1 MAEER
6 TTAKLKPAT
15 APLTAPPSP
24 SAKVPPTTATP
35 ARSTAV
41 APLERTGDD
50 GEGGGLETTDRIDA
64 TGSSEGS
71 FLLSTVQSMANWC
84 RKNSV
89 WPLPLGLSCC
99 GIEFMAVAASRY
111 DMARFGMEV
120 ARFSPRQADLL
131 LVAGTLTYKMA
142 HVMTRLY
149 DQMAEPKWVIAMGAC
164 ASSGGMFRS
173 YPVVQG
179 IDEFIP
185 VDFYIPGCPPRPDAV
200 LECLLQLQKKIERD
214 RTYRL
219 ELESGER
226 ERDSL
231 VEPVGARW
239 RGAEPAP
246 VALAVD
252 KERFVEPGPQKR
264 VLRNLPLHDRS

>member
-1 MAEER
+1 MS
-6 TTAKLKPAT
+6 
-15 APLTAPPSP
+15 SP
-24 SAKVPPTTATP
+24 SSPSSPQ
-35 ARSTAV
+35 
-41 APLERTGDD
+41 
-50 GEGGGLETTDRIDA
+50 TTDLLEA

-99 GIEFMAVAASRY
+99 GIEFMATACSRY

-142 HVMTRLY
+142 QVMTRLY

-200 LECLLQLQKKIERD
+200 LTCLIELQKKIEKD
-214 RTYRL
+214 RSYRL
-219 ELESGER
+219 TLEG
-226 ERDSL
+226 DKPGQAVPL
-231 VEPVGARW
+231 VERTGALPS
-239 RGAEPAP
+239 RGEGPAM
-246 VALAVD
+246 ALATD
-252 KERFVEPGPQKR
+252 AERFGEDGPQKAAVR
-264 VLRNLPLHDRS
+264 GLTRS

>member
-1 MAEER
+1 MAE
-6 TTAKLKPAT
+6 AT
-15 APLTAPPSP
+15 Q
-24 SAKVPPTTATP
+24 SAD
-35 ARSTAV
+35 
-41 APLERTGDD
+41 LFE
-50 GEGGGLETTDRIDA
+50 A

-71 FLLSTVQSMANWC
+71 FLLSTLQSMANWC

-99 GIEFMAVAASRY
+99 GIEFMATACSRY
-111 DMARFGMEV
+111 DMSRFGMEV

-142 HVMTRLY
+142 QVMTRLY

-200 LECLLQLQKKIERD
+200 LNCLIQLQKKIEND
-214 RTYRL
+214 RSYKLTLTSDKPPANLPLKEQAGQLPGR
-219 ELESGER
+219 GEG
-226 ERDSL
+226 
-231 VEPVGARW
+231 P
-239 RGAEPAP
+239 
-246 VALAVD
+246 ALALATTD
-252 KERFVEPGPQKR
+252 ERFGADGPQKAAIR
-264 VLRNLPLHDRS
+264 GVRAKESS

>member
-1 MAEER
+1 MAE
-6 TTAKLKPAT
+6 T
-15 APLTAPPSP
+15 SQ
-24 SAKVPPTTATP
+24 
-35 ARSTAV
+35 
-41 APLERTGDD
+41 
-50 GEGGGLETTDRIDA
+50 TDVVSA
-64 TGSSEGS
+64 TGSAEGG
-71 FLLSTVQSMANWC
+71 FLLATLQGMVNWC

-99 GIEFMAVAASRY
+99 GIEFMATAASRY
-111 DMARFGMEV
+111 DMSRFGMEV

-142 HVMTRLY
+142 QVMTRLY

-200 LECLLQLQKKIERD
+200 LNCLMQLQKKIDRD
-214 RTYRL
+214 RSYRL
-219 ELESGER
+219 ELNAPASAPIGLGGLERVDGRGEM
-226 ERDSL
+226 
-231 VEPVGARW
+231 A
-239 RGAEPAP
+239 AP
-246 VALAVD
+246 ALAQADERHVEGRKPRAGVD
-252 KERFVEPGPQKR
+252 VGPTPVKQR
-264 VLRNLPLHDRS
+264 

>member
-1 MAEER
+1 M
-6 TTAKLKPAT
+6 TL
-15 APLTAPPSP
+15 PPN
-24 SAKVPPTTATP
+24 
-35 ARSTAV
+35 
-41 APLERTGDD
+41 RTGD
-50 GEGGGLETTDRIDA
+50 GGGATHTADVLEA

-71 FLLSTVQSMANWC
+71 FLLSTVQSMVNWS

-99 GIEFMAVAASRY
+99 GIEFMATAASRY

-179 IDEFIP
+179 IDEFVP

-200 LECLLQLQKKIERD
+200 LNCLLQLQEKIERD
-214 RTYRL
+214 RSFQIRL
-219 ELESGER
+219 STPEAEASDPLGEKNA
-226 ERDSL
+226 L
-231 VEPVGARW
+231 PG
-239 RGAEPAP
+239 RGEGPAI
-246 VALAVD
+246 ALATD
-252 KERFVEPGPQKR
+252 DQRYGRAKQ
-264 VLRNLPLHDRS
+264 

>member
-1 MAEER
+1 MAE
-6 TTAKLKPAT
+6 AT
-15 APLTAPPSP
+15 
-24 SAKVPPTTATP
+24 PPTTTQDM
-35 ARSTAV
+35 
-41 APLERTGDD
+41 LE
-50 GEGGGLETTDRIDA
+50 A

-71 FLLSTVQSMANWC
+71 FLLSTVQGMANWC

-99 GIEFMAVAASRY
+99 GIEFMATACSRY

-142 HVMTRLY
+142 QVMTRLY
-149 DQMAEPKWVIAMGAC
+149 DQMAEPRWVIAMGAC

-200 LECLLQLQKKIERD
+200 LNCLLQLQKKIEND
-214 RTYRL
+214 RSYKLTL
-219 ELESGER
+219 ASDKPG
-226 ERDSL
+226 
-231 VEPVGARW
+231 
-239 RGAEPAP
+239 
-246 VALAVD
+246 VALPLSERAGAMLTRGEGPAMALATD
-252 KERFVEPGPQKR
+252 SERFGEDGPQKASIR
-264 VLRNLPLHDRS
+264 GKLHK

>member
-1 MAEER
+1 M
-6 TTAKLKPAT
+6 TN
-15 APLTAPPSP
+15 S
-24 SAKVPPTTATP
+24 SD
-35 ARSTAV
+35 AV
-41 APLERTGDD
+41 VADYLE
-50 GEGGGLETTDRIDA
+50 A

-71 FLLSTVQSMANWC
+71 FLLSTVQSMANWS

-99 GIEFMAVAASRY
+99 GIEFMATAASRY

-200 LECLLQLQKKIERD
+200 LTCLMELQKKIERD
-214 RTYRL
+214 RSYRL
-219 ELESGER
+219 ALEPEEAGAPLPIGE
-226 ERDSL
+226 
-231 VEPVGARW
+231 EPILPGT
-239 RGAEPAP
+239 GEGPP
-246 VALAVD
+246 TALTTD
-252 KERFVEPGPQKR
+252 TERFVEEGPAKR
-264 VLRNLPLHDRS
+264 AFRGIKPEEGRR

>member
-1 MAEER
+1 
-6 TTAKLKPAT
+6 
-15 APLTAPPSP
+15 
-24 SAKVPPTTATP
+24 VTP
-35 ARSTAV
+35 AVPAPRVQNEAPKGTTSTDV
-41 APLERTGDD
+41 VS
-50 GEGGGLETTDRIDA
+50 A
-64 TGSSEGS
+64 TGSTEGG
-71 FLLSTVQSMANWC
+71 FLMTTLQAMVNWS

-99 GIEFMAVAASRY
+99 GIEFMATAASRY
-111 DMARFGMEV
+111 DMSRFGMEV

-149 DQMAEPKWVIAMGAC
+149 DQMAEPKWVVAMGAC

-200 LECLLQLQKKIERD
+200 LNCLLQLQKKIARD
-214 RTYRL
+214 RSYRL
-219 ELESGER
+219 GLRAADDAPLSLGGLATVSGRGEMVPPALATSAER
-226 ERDSL
+226 W
-231 VEPVGARW
+231 VEGSKPRAGADRGDPVG
-239 RGAEPAP
+239 PAGS
-246 VALAVD
+246 A
-252 KERFVEPGPQKR
+252 GPSK
-264 VLRNLPLHDRS
+264 P

>member
-1 MAEER
+1 MA
-6 TTAKLKPAT
+6 TQTADML
-15 APLTAPPSP
+15 
-24 SAKVPPTTATP
+24 
-35 ARSTAV
+35 
-41 APLERTGDD
+41 
-50 GEGGGLETTDRIDA
+50 DA

-71 FLLSTVQSMANWC
+71 FLLSSVQAMANWS

-99 GIEFMAVAASRY
+99 GIEFMATAASRY

-200 LECLLQLQKKIERD
+200 LTCLLELQKKIAQD
-214 RTYRL
+214 RSYRL
-219 ELESGER
+219 ELSAKALEGQQP
-226 ERDSL
+226 L
-231 VEPVGARW
+231 VEQSQLPG
-239 RGAEPAP
+239 RGEGPP
-246 VALAVD
+246 VAMATAD
-252 KERFVEPGPQKR
+252 EHFAEEGPQKR
-264 VLRNLPLHDRS
+264 AFRGIKPEEVR

>member
-1 MAEER
+1 M
-6 TTAKLKPAT
+6 TG
-15 APLTAPPSP
+15 
-24 SAKVPPTTATP
+24 
-35 ARSTAV
+35 STI
-41 APLERTGDD
+41 
-50 GEGGGLETTDRIDA
+50 ETTDRLDA
-64 TGSSEGS
+64 SGSSEGS
-71 FLLSTVQSMANWC
+71 FLLTTLQSLANWC

-99 GIEFMAVAASRY
+99 GIEFMATACSRY

-200 LECLLQLQKKIERD
+200 LTCLMELQKKIDRD
-214 RTYRL
+214 RSWRL
-219 ELESGER
+219 RLDNPTEER
-226 ERDSL
+226 RVPL
-231 VEPVGARW
+231 VE
-239 RGAEPAP
+239 RGSLPGRGEGPP
-246 VALAVD
+246 VALVTRR
-252 KERFVEPGPQKR
+252 ERFTEDGPQKDAFR
-264 VLRNLPLHDRS
+264 GREPEELL

>member
-1 MAEER
+1 MSD
-6 TTAKLKPAT
+6 PS
-15 APLTAPPSP
+15 SP
-24 SAKVPPTTATP
+24 SSGAPDVADVLE
-35 ARSTAV
+35 ASGST
-41 APLERTGDD
+41 
-50 GEGGGLETTDRIDA
+50 
-64 TGSSEGS
+64 EGS
-71 FLLSTVQSMANWC
+71 FLLTTVQQMVNWS

-214 RTYRL
+214 RSYKL
-219 ELESGER
+219 EFETPAPEGRVPLEVR
-226 ERDSL
+226 ARAPL
-231 VEPVGARW
+231 GA
-239 RGAEPAP
+239 GEPAP
-246 VALAVD
+246 PALVTAEEHFGED
-252 KERFVEPGPQKR
+252 GPQKR
-264 VLRNLPLHDRS
+264 VFRSTGVPEVR

>member
-1 MAEER
+1 M
-6 TTAKLKPAT
+6 TTQRADHL
-15 APLTAPPSP
+15 
-24 SAKVPPTTATP
+24 
-35 ARSTAV
+35 
-41 APLERTGDD
+41 
-50 GEGGGLETTDRIDA
+50 DA

-99 GIEFMAVAASRY
+99 GIEFMATACSRY

-200 LECLLQLQKKIERD
+200 LTCLLELQKKIDQD
-214 RTYRL
+214 RSYQLRL
-219 ELESGER
+219 DTPDAAPPVE
-226 ERDSL
+226 L
-231 VEPVGARW
+231 VEQGRLSG
-239 RGAEPAP
+239 RGEAAA
-246 VALAVD
+246 VALATD
-252 KERFVEPGPQKR
+252 RERFGESGPQKAAQR
-264 VLRNLPLHDRS
+264 GLPTKELL